1 MNKSKKSKQSLLIL
15 FILFFSW
22 EFFLRISPSLV
33 ITQLATQYNTNAMGL
48 GAIAGFYYLGYSLIQ
63 IPAGMIIDKYSLKKI
78 GIISLAICLL
88 TILFFIFNKSLT
100 FALISRAIMGA
111 ASAFSFIGVLAIAK
125 RYFPDKFNLITSI
138 TISLGTLLAAFSQVG
153 ASFFISEK
161 TNNWH
166 QPFVILSLTGLILI
180 TGMILIKKQNN
191 NINNNNTQK
200 TNNNLI
206 KKCAKLIINP
216 GILLNGIIGGLLY
229 LPSSIISDTW
239 GINFFEIKSNVTRS
253 EGTIIIMCLFLGWAI
268 GSLLIGIINKNT
280 ENQKNKTLIQ
290 LLGFL
295 AIASIISIIYA
306 PIHNYYILSVFT
318 LLFGIGSSSQILV
331 WCDFNNRNINP
342 QDIGLAIAI
351 VNMLTI
357 GISSIGQI
365 IMGAII
371 ARANIY
377 FNNTANI
384 SSISSLDA
392 YYTAFAIIPVMIFIG
407 IIIASYFFTNQDLN
421 INKNINKNINS
432 NIKINTNI

>member
-1 MNKSKKSKQSLLIL
+1 MNKSKQSLLIL

-33 ITQLATQYNTNAMGL
+33 ITQLATQYNTNAIGL

-63 IPAGMIIDKYSLKKI
+63 IPAGIIIDKYSVKKI
-78 GIISLAICLL
+78 AIISLTICLL

-153 ASFFISEK
+153 ASFFISDK

-180 TGMILIKKQNN
+180 IGMILNKKQNN
-191 NINNNNTQK
+191 NNNNNNTQK

-290 LLGFL
+290 LLGLL
-295 AIASIISIIYA
+295 AISSIISIIYA
-306 PIHNYYILSVFT
+306 PINNYYILSMFT
-318 LLFGIGSSSQILV
+318 LFFGIGSSSQILV

-371 ARANIY
+371 AQANTY

-384 SSISSLDA
+384 SNISSISSIDA
-392 YYTAFAIIPVMIFIG
+392 YYTAFAIIPVLIFIG

-421 INKNINKNINS
+421 INKNINIQPE
-432 NIKINTNI
+432 